1 MELMEHFWLGDRMIE
16 ISRETK
22 ETQITVRL
30 KLYGLGESKID
41 TGVGFL
47 DHMLEAL
54 SKHAQMDLEVT
65 CKGDTHI
72 DDHHSVEDVGIVIG
86 QALNKALYPI
96 QNIERYGNATVVMD
110 EASVTCDLDISNRP
124 FLVFEM
130 PMEGKVGQFD
140 VELVEEFFRALS
152 FNASITLHLICNR
165 GSNKHH
171 KIEAAFKALAVA
183 LRRAVT
189 INENAGI
196 PSTKGVL

>member
-1 MELMEHFWLGDRMIE
+1 MVEL
-16 ISRETK
+16 SRDTR
-22 ETQITVRL
+22 ETQISVKL
-30 KLYGLGESKID
+30 ELYGQGKSNIN

-54 SKHAQMDLEVT
+54 TKHSHMNLEVT
-65 CKGDTHI
+65 CNGDTHI

-86 QALNKALYPI
+86 QALKKELYPI
-96 QNIERYGNATVVMD
+96 KNIERYGNATVVMD
-110 EASVTCDLDISNRP
+110 EAAVTCDLDISNRP

-130 PMEGKVGQFD
+130 PMEGKVGTFD

-152 FNASITLHLICNR
+152 FNASLTVHLICQR

-171 KIEAAFKALAVA
+171 RIEAAFKALAVA
-183 LRRAVT
+183 LRRGAS